1 MTKNT
6 KALLLNF
13 LNKHKIE
20 YEFNLEIQELYVD
33 ITITGEE
40 AWRRK

>member
-13 LNKHKIE
+13 LNKHNIE
-20 YEFNLEIQELYVD
+20 YEFNHEIEEIYVD
-33 ITITGEE
+33 ITIT
-40 AWRRK
+40 K

>member
-13 LNKHKIE
+13 LKKHNIE

-33 ITITGEE
+33 ITIT
-40 AWRRK
+40 K